1 MIETA
6 SIAAHIFNLIVFFLY
21 AAQIIFY
28 QSVPVLYRCD
38 MHKEW
43 DRVLLMLFKS
53 HTLIHIVRAAFYP
66 PMKLVWWQFHVKLAS
81 QTNYKNRMHRMNN
94 IMVNLTTW
102 YKHTNAW
109 ECAYVCVYVINTY
122 TMGCCI
128 GCVSQQRHYGH
139 VHVRIHIRY
148 FMRHC
153 VRDHKCKRPS
163 KSELANERACL

>member
-1 MIETA
+1 MLRKSYFIKVFLFCIDATCTKSETEHY
-6 SIAAHIFNLIVFFLY
+6 SCYSNPTRLFILF
-21 AAQIIFY
+21 
-28 QSVPVLYRCD
+28 VPR
-38 MHKEW
+38 
-43 DRVLLMLFKS
+43 
-53 HTLIHIVRAAFYP
+53 FYP

-109 ECAYVCVYVINTY
+109 ERVCVCVYVINTY

-128 GCVSQQRHYGH
+128 GCVSQQRYYGH

-153 VRDHKCKRPS
+153 VRDHKMLKDRV
-163 KSELANERACL
+163 RAS